1 MWWRSLGQSILC
13 WGPSIDSALH
23 AELWTSWA
31 AVLRSYASLH
41 GLSARE
47 HAVVEVSNDEI
58 TLRVGSRWRRFTQ
71 QTSEDSQNGTMKF
84 RLNENGTV
92 SRSGKPDEEMDLAAE
107 EIARE
112 MLQELRRAAL

>member
-1 MWWRSLGQSILC
+1 MLQ
-13 WGPSIDSALH
+13 

-47 HAVVEVSNDEI
+47 HAVVEVSEHQI
-58 TLRVGSRWRRFTQ
+58 TLRVGNRWMHFTAAQ
-71 QTSEDSQNGTMKF
+71 ITDNTGAVQAFQ
-84 RLNENGTV
+84 LNENGTV
-92 SRSGKPDEEMDLAAE
+92 SRSGSPDKEMDLAAE

-112 MLQELRRAAL
+112 MLHSKR